1 MCVCVCVYKMYAN
14 LLNAEVGV
22 TSLWASL
29 SSRYSRWCSWRK
41 IQALMRET
49 EGMAPDTRLQ
59 ITQYTVREDERT
71 ELMRGKRRKF
81 TTKFIS
87 ALFFGIYHQNGLTFF
102 IKPLWMEVMVFSRY
116 RRAVGRDRGELD
128 PAIVLEVFI
137 LEQPRPG
144 RLGTSS
150 PSAALSPGLQIT
162 ELDLQQEKRT

>member
-1 MCVCVCVYKMYAN
+1 
-14 LLNAEVGV
+14 
-22 TSLWASL
+22 
-29 SSRYSRWCSWRK
+29 
-41 IQALMRET
+41 
-49 EGMAPDTRLQ
+49 
-59 ITQYTVREDERT
+59 
-71 ELMRGKRRKF
+71 MRGKRRKF

-87 ALFFGIYHQNGLTFF
+87 ALLFGIYHQNELTFF

-150 PSAALSPGLQIT
+150 PPAALSPGLQIT
-162 ELDLQQEKRT
+162 ELDLQQEKRTLSRLYYNYTISVIFVWLKMITINFKLWLKNIIIRSNIQYKHSLILYLFI

>member
-1 MCVCVCVYKMYAN
+1 MRN
-14 LLNAEVGV
+14 RGHGSD
-22 TSLWASL
+22 TS
-29 SSRYSRWCSWRK
+29 
-41 IQALMRET
+41 
-49 EGMAPDTRLQ
+49 PQ

-71 ELMRGKRRKF
+71 KLMRGKRREF

-87 ALFFGIYHQNGLTFF
+87 ALFGGIYHQTEFTLF

-137 LEQPRPG
+137 LKQPRPG
-144 RLGTSS
+144 RLGTTS
-150 PSAALSPGLQIT
+150 PPAALSPGLQIT